1 VVATHVD
8 VSSDR
13 APFLRN
19 TWNPFYVSGLIITSD
34 AFSAEGIE
42 HRVRNQ
48 GSGIRGWRTEDRD
61 SSVGA
66 AFQPRNYYFND
77 LNDLNDFYDLQ

>member
-48 GSGIRGWRTEDRD
+48 GQGSEDGEQRTEIPLWERL
-61 SSVGA
+61 SS
-66 AFQPRNYYFND
+66 REITT
-77 LNDLNDFYDLQ
+77 LTI